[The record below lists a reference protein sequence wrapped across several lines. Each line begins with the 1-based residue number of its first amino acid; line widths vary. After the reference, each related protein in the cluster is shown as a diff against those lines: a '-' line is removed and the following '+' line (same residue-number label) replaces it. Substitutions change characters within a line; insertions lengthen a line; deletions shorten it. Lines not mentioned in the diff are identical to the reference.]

1 MSPTPAQQ
9 PQMLVT
15 GGPDRN
21 EAEAIIDAARAG
33 ATPTRIKDG
42 ESGAEILVFPPDK
55 EGMTPIVDVESELA
69 AYRSAPA
76 QAKGT
81 VQVGTVDSLI
91 HYATQHKTD
100 GTDVWVHPTE
110 GKVVAVINN
119 HAPDPGWGDHRAV
132 LNLVVTDEWKFW
144 MRLNNNMVSQADF
157 ANHIEEGQREI
168 VEPAAATMLE
178 IAQTLHAQIGAD
190 FSSAIRLTDGNVQLK
205 YVEET
210 KATAGKAG
218 DLKIPASFTI
228 GVAPFQGEN
237 PFKVTARLRY
247 RINGGHLQ
255 IGYILDRPQEVVKA
269 CLDAIADKLD
279 DHFDHVYIGVP
290 R

>member
-1 MSPTPAQQ
+1 MSPTPAQS
-9 PQMLVT
+9 PQTVVT
-15 GGPDRN
+15 GGPELT
-21 EAEAIIDAARAG
+21 EAEAIVNVAKEA
-33 ATPTRIKDG
+33 ATPSRVKDND
-42 ESGAEILVFPPDK
+42 SGAEILVFPPDK
-55 EGMTPIVDVESELA
+55 DGMAPVVDIESALA
-69 AYRSAPA
+69 QYRPAPRRPT
-76 QAKGT
+76 GS

-91 HYATQHKTD
+91 NYATQHKTD
-100 GTDVWVHPTE
+100 GTDIWVHPTE

-119 HAPDPGWGDHRAV
+119 HAPEPGWGDHRAI

-144 MRLNNNMVSQADF
+144 MSLNGSMVDQQRF

-168 VEPAAATMLE
+168 VEPPAATMLE
-178 IAQTLHAQIGAD
+178 IAQTLHAQVGAD

-228 GVAPFQGEN
+228 GVAPFQGED

-255 IGYILDRPQEVVKA
+255 IGYILDRPQEVLKA
-269 CLDAIADKLD
+269 CLDAIANNLD
-279 DHFDHVYIGVP
+279 DHFDHVYIGIP